1 MPNLK
6 ITATVSIVVPF
17 HNEEP
22 NVIELY
28 GRLQGVMEELGCDY
42 QFVFVSSSVT
52 ALAIEQALAAL
63 GVPARLSDLVR
74 GAQLFESA
82 IIQSRSRRNPER
94 PC

>member
-42 QFVFVSSSVT
+42 Q
-52 ALAIEQALAAL
+52 
-63 GVPARLSDLVR
+63 
-74 GAQLFESA
+74 
-82 IIQSRSRRNPER
+82 
-94 PC
+94 